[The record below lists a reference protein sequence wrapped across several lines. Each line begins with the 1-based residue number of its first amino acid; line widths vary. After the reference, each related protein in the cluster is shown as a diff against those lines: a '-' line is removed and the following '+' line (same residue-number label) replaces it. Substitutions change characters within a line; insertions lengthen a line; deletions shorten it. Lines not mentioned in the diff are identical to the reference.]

1 MADKPDLFRSHLS
14 DYEQTAFIKGMAEY
28 ERLYRRSIE
37 EPEAFWADQAEKYL
51 TWFKPWNRVLH
62 YDFEE
67 AVIEWFGG
75 GALNAAYNCIDR
87 HLATSRDKVAYYW
100 QGDDPAE
107 TRTVTYGELFDQ
119 VIRFSGVLSQK
130 GVGRGDRVV
139 IYLPM
144 IVELPIAM
152 LACARIGAIHC
163 VVFGEFGPMAL
174 ANRILECQAKVLI
187 TADGGYRSG
196 KVIPF
201 KEHADHA
208 LKRCPRLGTV
218 IVYRRANLELTLD
231 PRREVWWHEAMA
243 DSDPSGQPQ
252 PESLDAEDPLFVLF
266 TSGTT
271 GIPKGV
277 VHTHGGYL
285 LFTAMTTRLVFDL
298 KDDEIFWCT
307 ADIGWVTGHSFS
319 VYGPLLNGLTS
330 VMYEGSAGY
339 PDFGRFGQI
348 IQKYRVNKFYATP
361 TLIRALAKE
370 GEELLKG
377 YDLSSLKLLATA
389 GEPISPETWRWF
401 HRHVGQ
407 GRCPVID
414 TYWQTETAGPLL
426 TPLPGAGP
434 LKPGSCSFPFFGI
447 DPVILDDVGAEV
459 KYPNQEGVLCIRKP
473 WPGIARTIYG
483 DHDRFLN
490 AYFSQ
495 APGMFFTA
503 DGARKDK
510 QGYYWIIG
518 RIDEVINVSSNRL
531 GTAEIEAALMMH
543 PQVAEAAVVGPPH
556 PVTGQGIYAFVT
568 LKTGAVAAQSLKE
581 DLVQLVLTEIGPI
594 AAIDAI
600 QWADAVP
607 KTRSGKIMR
616 HILKQIASGTFD
628 EKADLSAVS
637 DPDVLKDL
645 VEGRIDYGAGR
656 YGGNQGKA
664 D

>member
-1 MADKPDLFRSHLS
+1 MADKQDSFGSHLPE
-14 DYEQTAFIKGMAEY
+14 YHRTAYIKGLDEY
-28 ERLYRRSIE
+28 QRLYRRSID
-37 EPEAFWADQAEKYL
+37 EPEKFWAEQAERYL
-51 TWFKPWNRVLH
+51 TWFKPWNRVLR
-62 YDFEE
+62 YDFDE
-67 AVIEWFGG
+67 ALIEWFGG

-87 HLATSRDKVAYYW
+87 HLAMSSEKIAYLW
-100 QGDDPAE
+100 QGDDPSE
-107 TRTVTYGELFDQ
+107 TRTVTYGELFEQ
-119 VIRFSGVLSQK
+119 VSRFASVLRQK

-144 IVELPIAM
+144 IIELPIAM
-152 LACARIGAIHC
+152 LACARIGAVHC

-174 ANRILECQAKVLI
+174 ANRIIECQAKVLV

-196 KVIPF
+196 RIIPF
-201 KEHADHA
+201 KEHADQA
-208 LKRCPRLGTV
+208 LGRCPGLETV
-218 IVYRRANLELTLD
+218 IVYRRAGLAITLH
-231 PRREVWWHEAMA
+231 PRREIWWHEAMA
-243 DSDPSGQPQ
+243 RTDPSEKMPA
-252 PESLDAEDPLFVLF
+252 EIMDAEDPLFILF

-285 LFTAMTTRLVFDL
+285 LFTAMTTRLIFDL

-307 ADIGWVTGHSFS
+307 ADIGWVTGHSYC

-339 PDFGRFGQI
+339 PDFGRFGEI
-348 IQKYRVNKFYATP
+348 IQKFKVNKFYTTP

-370 GEELLKG
+370 AEERLKD

-401 HRHVGQ
+401 HHHLGRD
-407 GRCPVID
+407 RCPVID
-414 TYWQTETAGPLL
+414 TYWQTETGGPLL
-426 TPLPGAGP
+426 TPLPGAGA

-447 DPVILDDVGAEV
+447 DPVILDDVGEEV
-459 KYPNQEGVLCIRKP
+459 KYPNQEGVLCIRRP

-503 DGARKDK
+503 DGARKDRD
-510 QGYYWIIG
+510 GYYWIIG

-531 GTAEIEAALMMH
+531 GTAEIEAALMLH
-543 PQVAEAAVVGPPH
+543 PLVAEAAVVGPPH
-556 PVTGQGIYAFVT
+556 PLKGQGIYAFVT
-568 LKTGAVAAQSLKE
+568 VKTGVMASQKLKDE
-581 DLVQLVLTEIGPI
+581 LVRLVRCEIGPI
-594 AAIDAI
+594 ASIDAI

-616 HILKQIASGTFD
+616 HILNQIASGTFD
-628 EKADLSAVS
+628 SSGDLSAVS
-637 DPDVLKDL
+637 DPDVLKGL
-645 VEGRIDYGAGR
+645 IEGRIDYDDAPYAAGV
-656 YGGNQGKA
+656 
-664 D
+664 

>member
-1 MADKPDLFRSHLS
+1 MADKPNLFRSHLS
-14 DYEQTAFIKGMAEY
+14 EFEQTAYIKGLAEY

-37 EPEAFWADQAEKYL
+37 APEIFWAEQAEKYL
-51 TWFKPWNRVLH
+51 TWFKPWKRVLN
-62 YDFEE
+62 YDFDE
-67 AVIEWFGG
+67 ALIEWFGG

-87 HLATSRDKVAYYW
+87 HLETSRDKVAYYW
-100 QGDDPAE
+100 QGDDPAD
-107 TRTVTYGELFDQ
+107 TRTITYGDLFDQ
-119 VIRFSGVLSQK
+119 VCRFSGVLRKK
-130 GVGRGDRVV
+130 GVGKGDRVV

-144 IVELPIAM
+144 VLELPIAM

-174 ANRILECQAKVLI
+174 ANRIVECKARVLI

-196 KVIPF
+196 KIVPF
-201 KEHADHA
+201 KEHADQA
-208 LKRCPRLGTV
+208 LNRCPRLETV
-218 IVYRRANLELTLD
+218 IVFRRANLELTLD
-231 PRREVWWHEAMA
+231 PRREIWWHEAMA
-243 DSDPSGQPQ
+243 DSDLSEPPP
-252 PESLDAEDPLFVLF
+252 PESLDTEDPLFILF

-271 GIPKGV
+271 GVPKGV
-277 VHTHGGYL
+277 VHSHGGYL
-285 LFTAMTTRLVFDL
+285 LYTAITTRLVFDL

-307 ADIGWVTGHSFS
+307 ADIGWVTGHSYG
-319 VYGPLLNGLTS
+319 VYGPLLNGLTC

-339 PDFGRFGQI
+339 PDFGRFGEV

-401 HRHVGQ
+401 HRHMGQ

-414 TYWQTETAGPLL
+414 TYWQTETSGPLL

-434 LKPGSCSFPFFGI
+434 LKPGSCAFPFLGI
-447 DPVILDDVGAEV
+447 DPVILDDVGNEV

-503 DGARKDK
+503 DGARKDRD
-510 QGYYWIIG
+510 GYYWIIG

-531 GTAEIEAALMMH
+531 GTAEIEAALMLH

-556 PVTGQGIYAFVT
+556 PVKGQGIYAFVT
-568 LKTGAVAAQSLKE
+568 LKPGTIASQRLKAE
-581 DLVQLVLTEIGPI
+581 LVQLVLTEIGPI

-616 HILKQIASGTFD
+616 HILNQIASGTFD
-628 EKADLSAVS
+628 AKGDLSAVS
-637 DPDVLKDL
+637 DPDVLKQL
-645 VEGRIDYGAGR
+645 VEGRIDYIL
-656 YGGNQGKA
+656 
-664 D
+664 